1 MPRRPAGSRLGA
13 LLMAA
18 AAACG
23 GAGDPGSDV
32 SAASQPAVDMPEGP
46 AIVNDA
52 WQIVKMAAAHG
63 LFTIEVEVDD
73 PEIAGD
79 IARELIAPL
88 KDRYSE
94 VLVYVYNPGE
104 GYGGYA
110 PVMRIQWTTEGS
122 YDELDYRRS
131 EQ

>member
-1 MPRRPAGSRLGA
+1 MPRVPAGSRLGA

-23 GAGDPGSDV
+23 GAGDPGSEV
-32 SAASQPAVDMPEGP
+32 SAASHPAVDMPEGP

-52 WQIVKMAAAHG
+52 WQIVKMATAPG
-63 LFTIEVEVDD
+63 IVTIEVEVDD
-73 PEIAGD
+73 PETAGD
-79 IARELIAPL
+79 VARALIAPL

-94 VLVYVYNPGE
+94 ILVYVYNPGE

-110 PVMRIQWTTEGS
+110 LVMRIQWTTEGG